1 MMIEMVMMMMMM
13 MISIGVND
21 CGFISVRIVIL
32 HHNLVTQKLIFTL
45 LLRQTL
51 VTQYM

>member
-1 MMIEMVMMMMMM
+1 MVMMMM

-21 CGFISVRIVIL
+21 CGFISVRIFNL
-32 HHNLVTQKLIFTL
+32 HHYLVKQKLLFIL